1 MFCVRRGVDPDGTCA
16 EGMSHGARALQFGD
30 GSFDVAFDKG
40 GLDALMG
47 DEGEGAD
54 TAGVLRS

>member
-1 MFCVRRGVDPDGTCA
+1 MTYDAC
-16 EGMSHGARALQFGD
+16 ALQFGD

-54 TAGVLRS
+54 TAGVPGSKGL

>member
-1 MFCVRRGVDPDGTCA
+1 MTHAAC
-16 EGMSHGARALQFGD
+16 ALQFGD

-54 TAGVLRS
+54 TAGVPGSCAC